1 MRRRRVLAVV
11 VGVAVVW
18 AVGPVTAAAVTA
30 RGTVLTASAV
40 GPAAGTWGKAIAVPG
55 LAALG
60 GSSDVSS
67 VSCGAAGNCAAA
79 GSYRGRHHRQGF
91 VVTERHGRWGKAIEM
106 PALGTLYTGRGA
118 AVSDVSCATAG
129 YCLAVGSYADRG
141 GHEQGFVAVEQNGRW
156 RRAIAVPGLAS
167 LGGSGSV
174 SSVSCASAGNCTA
187 IGLYSDPG
195 GLLQLFAVSQRHGRW
210 SKAAEV
216 PGLGA
221 LNPAGNE
228 TYSVGVSQV
237 SCASA
242 GSCAAGGFYTDKA
255 GNQQGFVASEQ
266 AGGWG
271 KVMPV
276 PGLAAL
282 NKGGDAE
289 VASVS
294 CGAAGNCAAGG
305 GYVTG
310 GDIGQGFIAVERNGR
325 WGKATGVPGLA
336 KLNAGFNAEVA
347 SVSCVSAGNC
357 AAVGTYG
364 DPYGAGFVASEKN
377 GVWGKATTLG
387 LVGRLAGGDAVSCA
401 SAGNCAAGGYYSNSS
416 GSVTQ
421 GWVAVERHGRWGNGI
436 EMPARGTLNKG
447 GGALVSSVSCPAA
460 DRCSAAGFYTGRSG
474 HLQAFVVSQT
484 G

>member
-1 MRRRRVLAVV
+1 MRRCRVLTV
-11 VGVAVVW
+11 VAVVAAAW
-18 AVGPVTAAAVTA
+18 GAGPVAGAAVTA
-30 RGTVLTASAV
+30 DGAVLTARTA
-40 GPAAGTWGKAIAVPG
+40 GPAAGSWGKPIPVPG

-60 GSSDVSS
+60 NGGEVSS
-67 VSCGAAGNCAAA
+67 VSCGSAGNCAAA
-79 GSYRGRHHRQGF
+79 GFYRGRHHRQGF
-91 VVTERHGRWGKAIEM
+91 VVTERHGQWGKAIEV

-118 AVSDVSCATAG
+118 AVSAVSCAERG
-129 YCLAVGSYADRG
+129 YCLAGGSYADRT
-141 GHEQGFVAVEQNGRW
+141 GHEQAFVAVAADGRW
-156 RRAIAVPGLAS
+156 RRAIGVPGLAA
-167 LGGSGSV
+167 LGGSGAV
-174 SSVSCASAGNCTA
+174 SSVSCASAGSCTA
-187 IGLYSDPG
+187 IGLYSDRG
-195 GLLQLFAVSQRHGRW
+195 GLLQIFAVTQRHGRW
-210 SKAAEV
+210 GKAAEV

-221 LNPAGNE
+221 LNPVGDQQ
-228 TYSVGVSQV
+228 YSVGLSQV

-242 GSCAAGGFYTDKA
+242 GSCSAGGFYTDKS
-255 GNQQGFVASEQ
+255 GNQQGFVADERD
-266 AGGWG
+266 GRWG
-271 KVMPV
+271 KVLPV

-310 GDIGQGFIAVERNGR
+310 GDMGQGFVAVERNGR
-325 WGKATGVPGLA
+325 WGKAIGVPGLA

-347 SVSCVSAGNC
+347 SVSCMSAGNC

-377 GVWGKATTLG
+377 GVWGKAMTLG
-387 LVGRLAGGDAVSCA
+387 LVGRLAGGDAVSCS

-436 EMPARGTLNKG
+436 EIPARGTLNKG

-460 DRCSAAGFYTGRSG
+460 GRCVAAGFYTGRSG
-474 HLQAFVVSQT
+474 QLQAFVVSQA
-484 G
+484 